1 MTYQKLLLLVT
12 KKFATKSNLSLN
24 LITHTF
30 WNTNNGENILSQRL
44 LSDWNNFDKW
54 TYDGQHNFTWG
65 KDSLVDM
72 IYMVYRQHRPF
83 LFDGTSTGYVGIATL
98 SECSGDTNYR
108 HTVFKNSTSVVRI
121 VGMKGFQID
130 ADNLGINSGVRVHAG
145 YSKFSRQRFLDLVT
159 HEHGHYFFGS
169 WHNDYGK
176 LNSGSGEFS
185 LSPWESVKLDFINPK
200 IINYTNETN
209 YLYDY
214 SSHGGSAGTE
224 GEVIQIPVSTD
235 GKEFFLLANRRK
247 VAQWDSR
254 TGGDTLADDK
264 WQHFKGANYE
274 YGKGLYIY
282 HVTNGYWFSP
292 TSGARIDLEC
302 ADGLWNWKYAGFSRP
317 DIKNPNNLIPVMI
330 KTTPGYDNDNPSIS
344 DTASKDEMSE
354 RKLINGIHVTSSFSP
369 GSHDISYSQRGT
381 SSLYTNENDYWYS
394 LANLG
399 DRWDAWNTGYNEIFS
414 PYSSPNTNDMNN
426 QPTGI
431 FVWYDSLET
440 GTNKARI
447 KIYRESGIGGITP
460 LNTILEETPPSKPV
474 GIRIE
479 FDTTDAYRHPI
490 IKWNHNK
497 EPDMLRDGNVKRYKI
512 FKASKADMTQVPSD
526 YVLLA
531 VKDIPDS
538 LSPEYTDTTVLGPD
552 AAIVYDP
559 CYPVQYPL
567 KYKVVAVDNTDKES
581 VKSDF
586 AQTYGWRS
594 DSSVTCAIGPDNP
607 GIGSNNEPLNESTPA
622 EYSLKQNYPNPF
634 NPATKIK
641 YDLPNDNFVTIK
653 IYDILGKELLSLVN
667 EFKPAGSYS
676 VTFDAANYPS
686 GVYYYKIKTGS
697 HSGAG
702 SFVQVRKMILIK

>member
-1 MTYQKLLLLVT
+1 MHQ
-12 KKFATKSNLSLN
+12 
-24 LITHTF
+24 
-30 WNTNNGENILSQRL
+30 
-44 LSDWNNFDKW
+44 
-54 TYDGQHNFTWG
+54 
-65 KDSLVDM
+65 
-72 IYMVYRQHRPF
+72 
-83 LFDGTSTGYVGIATL
+83 GTAY
-98 SECSGDTNYR
+98 Y
-108 HTVFKNSTSVVRI
+108 
-121 VGMKGFQID
+121 
-130 ADNLGINSGVRVHAG
+130 DNLGYNSGLRVHAG
-145 YSKFSRQRFLDLVT
+145 YSKFSRQRFLDIAT
-159 HEHGHYFFGS
+159 HEHGHYLFGFG
-169 WHNDYGK
+169 HKDGGK
-176 LNSGSGEFS
+176 MNPVGGDFS
-185 LSPWESVKLDFINPK
+185 FSPWEVIKLDYIHSK
-200 IINYTNETN
+200 LINYTDETN

-247 VAQWDSR
+247 VSQWDSR
-254 TGGDTLADDK
+254 MGGDTLADEI
-264 WQHFKGANYE
+264 WHHFRGTNPD

-282 HVTNGYWFSP
+282 HVKNGFIYGQQQ
-292 TSGARIDLEC
+292 SGVIDLEC
-302 ADGLWNWKYAGFSRP
+302 ADGLWNWTSAGISRP
-317 DIKNPNNLIPVMI
+317 DINNFNSMIPVKK
-330 KTTPGYDNDNPSIS
+330 KTTPAYDEDTYIS
-344 DTASKDEMSE
+344 ANDEMSE
-354 RKLINGIHVTSSFSP
+354 AIVFSP

-394 LANLG
+394 LAKLG
-399 DRWDAWNTGYNEIFS
+399 DRWDAWNTGYNEVFS

-479 FDTTDAYRHPI
+479 FDTSDAYRHPI

-497 EPDMLRDGNVKRYKI
+497 EPDMIRDGNMKRYKI

-538 LSPEYTDTTVLGPD
+538 LSPEYEDTTVLGPD
-552 AAIVYDP
+552 ATIVYDP

-567 KYKVVAVDNTDKES
+567 RYKVVAVDNTDKES

-607 GIGSNNEPLNESTPA
+607 GIGSNNDPETESTPT
-622 EYSLKQNYPNPF
+622 EYSLNQNYPNPF
-634 NPATKIK
+634 NPFTMIK

-653 IYDILGKELLSLVN
+653 IYDMLGRELMSLVN
-667 EFKPAGSYS
+667 EFKQAGSYS

-686 GVYYYKIKTGS
+686 GVYYYKINT
-697 HSGAG
+697 G
-702 SFVQVRKMILIK
+702 SFVQVRKMILIR